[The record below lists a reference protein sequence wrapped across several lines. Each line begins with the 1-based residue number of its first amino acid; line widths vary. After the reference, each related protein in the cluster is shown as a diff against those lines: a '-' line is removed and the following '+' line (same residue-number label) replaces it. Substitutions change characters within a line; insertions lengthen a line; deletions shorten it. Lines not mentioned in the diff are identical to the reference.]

1 MKNKLDSEIKTELL
15 IKLAF
20 GISIEDLAK
29 EYSLTR
35 DKIVNLRKN
44 NYLRYNEFFNHW
56 KIDKEVAALGLS
68 PKLERALS
76 VIKKFYK
83 DKIVINSPEEIYFK
97 DKRCYYTDVMK
108 LADDVLRKDNITCF
122 LTMPAFIKNYYQ

>member
-20 GISIEDLAK
+20 GISIEDLAN
-29 EYSLTR
+29 EYNLTR
-35 DKIVNLRKN
+35 DKIINLRKN

-56 KIDKEVAALGLS
+56 KIDREVASLGLS

-83 DKIVINSPEEIYFK
+83 NKIVINSPEEIYFNN
-97 DKRCYYTDVMK
+97 KRCYYTDIMK
-108 LADDVLRKDNITCF
+108 LADNVLRKDNITCF
-122 LTMPAFIKNYYQ
+122 LTMSAFIKNYYQ